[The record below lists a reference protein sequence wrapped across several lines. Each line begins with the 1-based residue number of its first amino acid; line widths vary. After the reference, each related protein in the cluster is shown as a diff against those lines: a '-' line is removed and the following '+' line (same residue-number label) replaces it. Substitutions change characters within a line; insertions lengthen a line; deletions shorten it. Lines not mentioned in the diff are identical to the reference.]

1 MSQELPIQ
9 GVNERDIVFWHYS
22 YSYSSRTRIGCQFFG
37 KCTLDR
43 EGDFSKPSNPAAA
56 LETKARCRRT
66 GASLYLP
73 TEGRAHRHTEENAR
87 SGTSAH
93 TSHM

>member
-1 MSQELPIQ
+1 MS
-9 GVNERDIVFWHYS
+9 DISFLALLLANKDVSFL
-22 YSYSSRTRIGCQFFG
+22 G

-73 TEGRAHRHTEENAR
+73 TEGRAHRHTEENAC